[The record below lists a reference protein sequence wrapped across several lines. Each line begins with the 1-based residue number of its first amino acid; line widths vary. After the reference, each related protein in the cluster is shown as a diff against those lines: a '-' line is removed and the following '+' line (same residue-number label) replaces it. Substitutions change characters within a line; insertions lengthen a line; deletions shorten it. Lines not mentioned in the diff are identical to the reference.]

1 MTYRDINGIAI
12 KLEDVDLGFE
22 KNDTYF
28 KNLNLE
34 VKKGEIVFH
43 KDVTIKQISF
53 SRFHIFDPHIG
64 RDGR

>member
-1 MTYRDINGIAI
+1 MVY
-12 KLEDVDLGFE
+12 VDANE
-22 KNDTYF
+22 W
-28 KNLNLE
+28 